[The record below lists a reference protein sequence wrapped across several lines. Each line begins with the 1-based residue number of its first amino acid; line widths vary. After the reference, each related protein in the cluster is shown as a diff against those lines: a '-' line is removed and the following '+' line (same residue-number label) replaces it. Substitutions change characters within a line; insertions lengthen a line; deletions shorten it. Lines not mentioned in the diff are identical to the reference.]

1 MPDACAAVCT
11 SLIWD
16 SEVGFPG
23 LVSKP
28 ITLALGTSSRSTPNR
43 FAPSVLTIN
52 VTPVTLPP
60 GRLRLE
66 TRPRSTGSA
75 PVANTIGMVVVAA
88 LAATAADGPHSR
100 PPGPREMNQPGT
112 GKTLLFPVRKHE
124 HADESAEPHR
134 RQRQREMSKQL
145 EADRVRLQAVEA
157 DGKNLDRDDEGLD
170 QRALALFRQPAQ
182 LAPYDHE
189 RARHGGEASE
199 RAPREPDDGKG
210 GHGSGASRRGRR
222 PP

>member
-1 MPDACAAVCT
+1 MITAFVPCWTKLAKAASILRSQPAGKIRGLMPNARAALCT

-75 PVANTIGMVVVAA
+75 PVAKTIGMVVVAA
-88 LAATAADGPHSR
+88 LAATAAGGERATIASTRSDTRSAA
-100 PPGPREMNQPGT
+100 NA
-112 GKTLLFPVRKHE
+112 GKRSKR
-124 HADESAEPHR
+124 ASAER
-134 RQRQREMSKQL
+134 YL
-145 EADRVRLQAVEA
+145 IARL
-157 DGKNLDRDDEGLD
+157 
-170 QRALALFRQPAQ
+170 
-182 LAPYDHE
+182 
-189 RARHGGEASE
+189 
-199 RAPREPDDGKG
+199 
-210 GHGSGASRRGRR
+210 R
-222 PP
+222 PSI